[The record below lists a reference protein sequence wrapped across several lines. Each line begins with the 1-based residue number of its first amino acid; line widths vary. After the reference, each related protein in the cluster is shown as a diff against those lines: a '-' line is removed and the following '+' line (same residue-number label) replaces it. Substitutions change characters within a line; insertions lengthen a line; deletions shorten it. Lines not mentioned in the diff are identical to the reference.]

1 MATVV
6 REVGGS
12 PESRRAAVRFVVL
25 LGVVSLLA
33 DMTYEGARSV
43 VGPYLG
49 LLGASAAAV
58 GVAAGAGE
66 LLGYALRLGAGY
78 LADRTRRYWTITF
91 AGYLINLGAVPLL
104 ALAGS
109 WPAAAAL
116 VVLERIG
123 KGVRTPARDAM
134 LSHAAHRT
142 GRGWGFGLHEAL
154 DQVGAVLGPLAVAG
168 VLVSRASYRAGFA
181 VLSIPAALALAALA
195 AARRNHPNPRDL
207 EPTATSL
214 EAAVLPRA
222 FWIYLAG
229 AALVGAGY
237 ADFSLLAFHWGRRAV
252 VPPATI
258 PLLYALAMGVDALA
272 ALGFGRIFDRLGI
285 RILAA
290 GVGLSL
296 FFAPLAFLGGAKGA
310 LLGVTLWGIGMGA
323 QESIMRAAVAGMVGP
338 DRRGSAYGIFN
349 AGYGLCWFLGSA
361 AMGVL
366 YAVSIPLL
374 VAFSV
379 AAQAVAIPLIVWS
392 HRQIRPASAP

>member
-6 REVGGS
+6 RDGDGDS
-12 PESRRAAVRFVVL
+12 PRKAAVRFVVL
-25 LGVVSLLA
+25 LGIVSLLA
-33 DMTYEGARSV
+33 DTTYEGARSV
-43 VGPYLG
+43 IGPYLG
-49 LLGASAAAV
+49 LLGASAAVV

-104 ALAGS
+104 ALTGS

-116 VVLERIG
+116 IVLERIG
-123 KGVRTPARDAM
+123 KGIRTPARDAM
-134 LSHAAHRT
+134 LSHATHQT

-154 DQVGAVLGPLAVAG
+154 DQVGAVLGPLVVAG
-168 VLVSRASYRAGFA
+168 VLFSRASYRAGFA
-181 VLSIPAALALAALA
+181 VLFIPAALALVSLT
-195 AARRNHPNPRDL
+195 AARRHNPNPRDL

-214 EAAVLPRA
+214 EAAALPRA
-222 FWIYLAG
+222 FWTYLAG

-237 ADFSLLAFHWGRRAV
+237 ADFSLIAFHWGRAAII
-252 VPPATI
+252 PPATI

-272 ALGFGRIFDRLGI
+272 ALVFGRIFDRLGI
-285 RILAA
+285 PILAA

-296 FFAPLAFLGGAKGA
+296 FFAPLVFLGGPGGA
-310 LLGVTLWGIGMGA
+310 LLGVTLWGIGMGG
-323 QESIMRAAVAGMVGP
+323 QESVMRAAVAGMVGP

-349 AGYGLCWFLGSA
+349 AGYGVCWFLGSA

-366 YAVSIPLL
+366 YTVSVPLL
-374 VAFSV
+374 VGFSV
-379 AAQAVAIPLIVWS
+379 VAQALAIPLIIRT
-392 HRQIRPASAP
+392 HRFVRRPSAS